1 MLVVQY
7 MMMVLLVLLL
17 GSRLFRFSSGEPP
30 SLPARAAPQLPLPG
44 QPWSSVDVMANED
57 RTVFRSFS
65 VVVGLFCFR
74 HLAKPALVI
83 DFSLC
88 LHGDRQSN
96 RKLHRFQFVGAA

>member
-57 RTVFRSFS
+57 RTVFRFFS

-74 HLAKPALVI
+74 HLAKPDLVI
-83 DFSLC
+83 DFILC
-88 LHGDRQSN
+88 LRSDPQAHH
-96 RKLHRFQFVGAA
+96 KHHIFQFVDAA